1 MKKLFESIRIY
12 FAVNGLESLKKRA
25 IKQGYCKPEGND
37 IDYPKKGA
45 RVV

>member
-1 MKKLFESIRIY
+1 MKKLLSEIKLWLS
-12 FAVNGLESLKKRA
+12 VNGLESLKKRA